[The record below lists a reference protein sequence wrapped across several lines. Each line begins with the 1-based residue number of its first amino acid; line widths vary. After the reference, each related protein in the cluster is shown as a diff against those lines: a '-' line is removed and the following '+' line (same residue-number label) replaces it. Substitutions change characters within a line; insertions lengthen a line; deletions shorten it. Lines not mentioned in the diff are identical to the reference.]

1 MKSNEI
7 KELFNKF
14 EQIAC
19 EYEGI
24 ECWSKRKEK
33 LSRELLFVYIELERQ
48 KQLSLCQKTAVSNE
62 RIRGSGSLGGES
74 HTAAWPFR
82 F

>member
-1 MKSNEI
+1 MRRDRI
-7 KELFNKF
+7 KLCRRRKVFN
-14 EQIAC
+14 
-19 EYEGI
+19 
-24 ECWSKRKEK
+24 KEK

>member
-1 MKSNEI
+1 MARI
-7 KELFNKF
+7 YYCVKEPDGGITEESETVENTGD
-14 EQIAC
+14 
-19 EYEGI
+19 EYETL
-24 ECWSKRKEK
+24 EEAQT
-33 LSRELLFVYIELERQ
+33 ELERQ